1 MYESDM
7 NEMLLIKR
15 ENEFM
20 MEGKEVRAD
29 ILDAHRIHIM
39 EHRTVLA
46 DPELRMNPELRNM
59 VQNHM
64 QEHIDMLRTVDKDL
78 LTLIG
83 EQPLQNPQEAMMMA
97 QQQGGMQQGQ
107 GGNID
112 PMMQAPQQGMPQPQ
126 DMIQGQGN
134 PGGDMMPG
142 IPKPPSPFEN
152 MPVQAQDMLPQS

>member
-1 MYESDM
+1 
-7 NEMLLIKR
+7 
-15 ENEFM
+15 
-20 MEGKEVRAD
+20 
-29 ILDAHRIHIM
+29 
-39 EHRTVLA
+39 
-46 DPELRMNPELRNM
+46 
-59 VQNHM
+59 M

-152 MPVQAQDMLPQS
+152 MPVQAQDMIPQS